1 MADPVNPAA
10 GHLFYM
16 ADPSNPAD
24 HFFYQSPGL
33 VNVDPGMS
41 LNGAPGADDEGP
53 TASDEQEYSPWAA
66 PSVPSV
72 GRA

>member
-1 MADPVNPAA
+1 MADPFNPAA

-33 VNVDPGMS
+33 VDADPGTS
-41 LNGAPGADDEGP
+41 LSGAPGADDA
-53 TASDEQEYSPWAA
+53 ASDKEQDFSLRAA